1 MATLNCFPLQL
12 HHNSS
17 CLYCVPFTIQLQCW
31 LPFTIV
37 LILFVFLSY
46 KTIFRAHAS
55 VRCVLGKMGVVFGLF
70 FLSTYF
76 ETGWHISQ
84 ADLKLVLYP
93 TMTLCFWSCCI
104 YLPKR
109 CWNSMYLPPSL
120 VYIALGIE
128 PRVLSMAGKY
138 STYLAAFSSPR
149 ADLFI
154 QIMLICLN
162 DPFIY
167 LQTSELMIP
176 TTQQV

>member
-1 MATLNCFPLQL
+1 MLATIYHCAYTICF
-12 HHNSS
+12 S
-17 CLYCVPFTIQLQCW
+17 
-31 LPFTIV
+31 
-37 LILFVFLSY
+37 LILDHFLSPCFY
-46 KTIFRAHAS
+46 EVCFRKNGS
-55 VRCVLGKMGVVFGLF
+55 CFGFVF

-76 ETGWHISQ
+76 ETGLHISQ